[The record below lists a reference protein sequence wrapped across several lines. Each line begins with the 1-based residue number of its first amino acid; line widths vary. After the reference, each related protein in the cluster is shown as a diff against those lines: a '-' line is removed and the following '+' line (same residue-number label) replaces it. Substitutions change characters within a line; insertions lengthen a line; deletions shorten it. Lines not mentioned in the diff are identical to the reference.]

1 MTPEDLHD
9 RLIGEW
15 QQAATSMPRVT
26 AAQVAE
32 RAAPEHASRVAVLAE
47 LEDLHLSF
55 VELHE
60 LMRSRPVAGVRAT
73 SRCDVRDVVAHLAS
87 WAMETR
93 REAETLLAGGG
104 FDYTIHF
111 EREGGP
117 RAWNQR
123 EVDARARR
131 TPAELFDE
139 LDRETMRTME
149 LMIEASDE
157 AFRAVAALPRTSGDP
172 AEPWRMPLGAMVLMS
187 CWHARLHLR
196 PLEQLL
202 REPSV

>member
-9 RLIGEW
+9 RLIADW
-15 QQAATSMPRVT
+15 RQAAGPMPRVT
-26 AAQVAE
+26 ATEIAE
-32 RAAPEHASRVAVLAE
+32 RAAPEQASRVAVLAE
-47 LEDLHLSF
+47 LEDLRLSF
-55 VELHE
+55 TELHG
-60 LMRSRPVAGVRAT
+60 LLDDQAADVRAT
-73 SRCDVRDVVAHLAS
+73 SRWTARDVVAHLAS

-93 REAETLLAGGG
+93 REAETLLAGGA
-104 FDYTIHF
+104 FDYSIHF

-117 RAWNQR
+117 RAWNQQ

-139 LDRETMRTME
+139 LDRETIRTMD
-149 LMIEASDE
+149 LMLEASE
-157 AFRAVAALPRTSGDP
+157 EVFGAVATLPRTSGDP

-196 PLEQLL
+196 ALEELL
-202 REPSV
+202 RKPRV

>member
-9 RLIGEW
+9 RLGDEW
-15 QQAATSMPRVT
+15 RQAASPMPRVT
-26 AAQVAE
+26 AAAIAE
-32 RAAPEHASRVAVLAE
+32 RSAPEQASRVAVLAE
-47 LEDLHLSF
+47 LEDLRLSF
-55 VELHE
+55 IALREPLD
-60 LMRSRPVAGVRAT
+60 SRPVTDARAT
-73 SRCDVRDVVAHLAS
+73 SRWTVRDVVAHLAS

-93 REAETLLAGGG
+93 RETETLLAGGG

-131 TPAELFDE
+131 TPAELFEE
-139 LDRETMRTME
+139 LDRETIRTMD
-149 LMIEASDE
+149 LMLEASDE
-157 AFRAVAALPRTSGDP
+157 AFGAVATLPRTSGDP
-172 AEPWRMPLGAMVLMS
+172 PEAWRMPLGAMVLMS

-196 PLEQLL
+196 ALEELL
-202 REPSV
+202 REPDV